1 MTQGCH
7 EQGKEG
13 VLDVVAL
20 LKVEFDEEV
29 SDRKLLRLIQ
39 NAIDRITD
47 VLKEGAIKQCYYLQ

>member
-39 NAIDRITD
+39 NAIDKITD
-47 VLKEGAIKQCYYLQ
+47 VLKEGAIKQCY

>member
-39 NAIDRITD
+39 NAIDKITD

>member
-39 NAIDRITD
+39 NVIDKITD